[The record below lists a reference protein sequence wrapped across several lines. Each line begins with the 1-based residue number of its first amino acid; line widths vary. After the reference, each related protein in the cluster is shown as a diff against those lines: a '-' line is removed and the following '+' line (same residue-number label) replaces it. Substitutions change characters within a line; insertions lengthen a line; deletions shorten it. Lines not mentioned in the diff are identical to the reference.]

1 MLIVLPPSETKSTG
15 GDHPPLNLAELSFPE
30 LNPIREDIAEDLVAL
45 TGPEALTALGISEK
59 LAGEVDLNNQLWE
72 QPTAPALTRYTGVL
86 YDALRP
92 EDLSTEQSSSIAIG
106 SALFGVV
113 GAHDFIPHYRLSGG
127 SKLPRRGGD
136 SPVPTMKKRWGSA
149 ITEVLADYPGLVV
162 DLRSGTYQNLGK
174 LQDATTLRVETPDGK
189 VVSHFNKHYKGVL
202 TREVCLSGETAE
214 TPEEFYDLTRELG
227 FETQLSGTTITMIVE
242 R

>member
-30 LNPIREDIAEDLVAL
+30 LNPIREDIAQDLVAL
-45 TGPEALTALGISEK
+45 TGAEALTALGISEK
-59 LAGEVDLNNQLWE
+59 LAGEVKLNNQLWE
-72 QPTAPALTRYTGVL
+72 QPTAPAITRYTGVL

-92 EDLSTEQSSSIAIG
+92 QDLTSQQSSSIAIG

-113 GAHDFIPHYRLSGG
+113 GAHDMIPHYRLSGG
-127 SKLPRRGGD
+127 SKLPRRND
-136 SPVPTMKKRWGSA
+136 AAPAPTMKKRWGSA

-174 LQDATTLRVETPDGK
+174 LKGATKLRVETPDGK

-202 TREVCLSGETAE
+202 TREVCLSGESPETAE
-214 TPEEFYDLTRELG
+214 DFYDLTRELG
-227 FETQLSGTTITMIVE
+227 FETQLSGTTITMTVE